1 MFRYIYIS
9 EKYYGSEKV
18 SLVDPSSPIRCRNT
32 WWHRLTCPRSWKL
45 TCGDRAI
52 RRATADSCCHKDGLD
67 RGHVDQCTTG
77 GSRDHV
83 FLRWFDAAAW
93 HSHVRSNHV
102 GATTGPD
109 PRTTERHRIQEFC
122 HGNQPSNP
130 TWVQYLVLAIQRTC
144 RTRCSSA
151 FVFCI
156 VNFFIFFCL
165 AIAHRISCWRCSIHS
180 HSWCPSTTFQ
190 NMLIF
195 YTS

>member
-93 HSHVRSNHV
+93 HSHVLTSCPITSELPPDRIPARPNDIEFKNS
-102 GATTGPD
+102 ATAINQV
-109 PRTTERHRIQEFC
+109 IQRE
-122 HGNQPSNP
+122 
-130 TWVQYLVLAIQRTC
+130 YLVLAIQRTC

-151 FVFCI
+151 FVCEIFH
-156 VNFFIFFCL
+156 FFFVWPALTVTADVRLQRYKICL
-165 AIAHRISCWRCSIHS
+165 FLTPAK
-180 HSWCPSTTFQ
+180 
-190 NMLIF
+190 F
-195 YTS
+195 YLKIKWH